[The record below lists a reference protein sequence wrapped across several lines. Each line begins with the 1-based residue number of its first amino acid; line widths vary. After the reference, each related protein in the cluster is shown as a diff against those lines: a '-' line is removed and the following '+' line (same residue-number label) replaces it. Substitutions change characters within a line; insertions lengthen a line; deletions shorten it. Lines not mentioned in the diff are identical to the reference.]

1 MNDTFRYAAFAIFLY
16 FLAGI
21 ASAVE
26 ETPAPT
32 TQPDAT
38 APAKPSPSKPP
49 ASLKL
54 RYNPPASP
62 SGAASVRVTGG
73 TRGAGDKQ
81 PMLYV
86 LAPEHVALTTQPQP
100 ALFWYQSHSAKADFE
115 LTLTEPKKAEPLL
128 SLKGDA
134 SQKAGIHSVALARH
148 KITLKPGVTY
158 QWSVAIIPDAA
169 NRSKDVIASG
179 MVKRVEAPGNL
190 AEKIGNA
197 SPAERAALYAQAG
210 FWYDALQAIST
221 GIAAEPKNSELREMR
236 ASLLE
241 QARLPEAAAADRH

>member
-1 MNDTFRYAAFAIFLY
+1 MNSTFRYTATAAFLCS
-16 FLAGI
+16 LLGI
-21 ASAVE
+21 ALAVE

-32 TQPDAT
+32 TPPDA
-38 APAKPSPSKPP
+38 APPAKAFPSKPP
-49 ASLKL
+49 AGLKL
-54 RYNPPASP
+54 RYNPPVSP

-73 TRGAGDKQ
+73 TRGAGEKQ

-100 ALFWYQSHSAKADFE
+100 ALFWYQSHPAKADFE

-148 KITLKPGVTY
+148 NVTLKPGVTY
-158 QWSVAIIPDAA
+158 QWSVAIIPDSA

-179 MVKRVEAPGNL
+179 MVKRVEAPGDL
-190 AEKIGNA
+190 AGKIGNA
-197 SPAERAALYAQAG
+197 SAGERAALYAQAG

-221 GIAAEPKNSELREMR
+221 GIAAEPKNGELHEMR
-236 ASLLE
+236 AALLE
-241 QARLPEAAAADRH
+241 QAKLPEAAAADRH